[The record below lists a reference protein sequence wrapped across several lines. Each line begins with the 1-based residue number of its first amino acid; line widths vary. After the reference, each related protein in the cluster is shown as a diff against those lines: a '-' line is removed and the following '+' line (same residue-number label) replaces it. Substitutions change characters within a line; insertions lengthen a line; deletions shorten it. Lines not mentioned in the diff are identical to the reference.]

1 MSLKIERRPV
11 PDYDKSAWPP
21 TTLPIIRDIY
31 ASRGVTKPESVTHVL
46 SKMIHWK
53 ELGGIVEAAKII
65 AQAIREQWFI
75 TISGDYDCDG
85 ATGTSVA
92 VLGLKMLGARNVKF
106 IVPNRFKHG
115 YGLSPALV
123 DDMDERTQLIITV
136 DSGTSNVD
144 GVARAKELGRKVVIT
159 DHHLQGE
166 KLPDADAIVNPNLI
180 GDPFP
185 SKALAGVG
193 VMFYVLLA
201 TRAYMRTQEP
211 VTQAEPD
218 LRKLLDLVA
227 LGTIADLVPLDQN
240 NRILVAAGLRGI
252 RAGQISP
259 GLKALIEKAGKNI
272 RELTATDFAF
282 AVGPRL
288 NAAGRM
294 EDMSIGITALI
305 SEDPA
310 QIDQYVDELEA
321 INSLRKEKQQE
332 MIGEAEEI
340 LAADSEL
347 LGKGVVVYDPKWHS
361 GIVGL
366 VASKLKETLY
376 RPVIALS
383 PAEEG
388 STELRGSAR
397 SIPGFHLRD
406 ALAVVDAR
414 NPGLMKKFGGHAMAA
429 GLSMHIDNVERFTK
443 AFAEVAEELIT
454 PDMLSATV
462 LHDGE
467 VPEGYFTAG
476 FVDFLNECGPWGQGF
491 PSPVFQNVFDV
502 DVEYCKVLNN
512 RITQEPTHL
521 KLALFDPRDGAPVSG
536 IHFFSEFLDNIPT
549 KARITFEMNINSF
562 RGNRSAQLIVRHIEP
577 IGDNTCE
584 TTLP

>member
-46 SKMIHWK
+46 SKMVHWK

-166 KLPDADAIVNPNLI
+166 HLPDADAIVNPNLI

-259 GLKALIEKAGKNI
+259 GLKALIEKAGKDI
-272 RELTATDFAF
+272 FELTATDFAF

-310 QIDQYVDELEA
+310 QIEQYVDMLED

-340 LAADSEL
+340 LASDSEL
-347 LGKGVVVYDPKWHS
+347 LGKGVVVYDQKWHS

-454 PDMLSATV
+454 PEMLSATV

>member
-259 GLKALIEKAGKNI
+259 GLRALIEKAGKNI

-310 QIDQYVDELEA
+310 QIEQYVDMLED

-340 LAADSEL
+340 LASDSEL
-347 LGKGVVVYDPKWHS
+347 LGKGVVVYDQKWHS

-454 PDMLSATV
+454 PEMLSATV